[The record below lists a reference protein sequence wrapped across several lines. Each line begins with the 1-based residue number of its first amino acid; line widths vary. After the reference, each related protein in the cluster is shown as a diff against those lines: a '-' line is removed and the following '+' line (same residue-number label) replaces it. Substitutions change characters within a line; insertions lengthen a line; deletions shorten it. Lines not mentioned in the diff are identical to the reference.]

1 MSSLRRALVGLA
13 VLAVGFAAVD
23 AVLIATSGHE
33 DDDVVTAVLGPFI
46 GVAFVG
52 TGLFAWARRPT
63 SRFGA
68 LMTGVGFAWLAA
80 GLTYSDDALVFS
92 LGSYLSPLYIVLLGH
107 MLIAFPTG
115 RISTTAGRA
124 VVATGYL
131 NVLVL
136 LVPYYVLGGRFDAVP
151 GAPDNAFA
159 IWDEPDAA
167 AIFESVAQL
176 VGAGLVAALF
186 VLLVRK
192 RQLAS
197 PPQRRAM
204 APVLWTGLVL
214 ALILTA
220 TLTGDL
226 VGTGN
231 VAQTFPGL
239 TALIA
244 FAFLPFAFLLGL
256 ARSRYTRAGAVS
268 ELVERLNEG
277 ATVEHLRDAL
287 ARALGDRSL
296 QLVYW
301 SRQQERYVD
310 GDGRPVPL
318 PPGRGRMLTE
328 VRAPGATED
337 THPIAAIVHDTALGD
352 EPGIVRAAG
361 AAAALALENER
372 LEAELRAR
380 VAELQTS
387 RRKLI
392 EVGMHER
399 RALERNLHDGAQQ
412 RLVALSLQLGL
423 AKGKVRKDPD
433 AAEQLLDA
441 AREELAAA
449 LEELRELAR
458 GIHPAILTDRGLG
471 PALEM
476 LAGRAP
482 VPVEVEAVPME
493 RLPVAVEAAA
503 YFVVAESLTNLAKYA
518 DAGGASVRA
527 IRQDA
532 QLVVEV
538 QDDGRGGAD
547 PSAGSG
553 LRGLADRV
561 AALDGRLDVVS
572 PPGEGTLV
580 RAVLPF

>member
-1 MSSLRRALVGLA
+1 MSSLRRALLGLGVLGVVFA
-13 VLAVGFAAVD
+13 VVD
-23 AVLIATSGHE
+23 ATLIASSPRAT
-33 DDDVVTAVLGPFI
+33 DPVVIAILGPFI
-46 GVAFVG
+46 GLSFVG
-52 TGLFAWARRPT
+52 TGIFAWLRRPH

-68 LMTGVGFAWLAA
+68 LMTAVGFAWFGAM
-80 GLTYSDDALVFS
+80 LTYSDDSLVFT

-107 MLIAFPTG
+107 MLIAFPSG
-115 RISTTAGRA
+115 HVHSVAGRA

-131 NVLVL
+131 NVLLL
-136 LVPYYVLGGRFDAVP
+136 LVPYYVLGGRFDAVQ
-151 GAPDNAFA
+151 GAPANAFA
-159 IWDEPDAA
+159 VLDEPDAA
-167 AIFESVAQL
+167 AVFEALAQL
-176 VGAGLVAALF
+176 VGATLVAALAI
-186 VLLVRK
+186 LLLQK
-192 RQLAS
+192 RRAAS

-214 ALILTA
+214 AVLLA
-220 TLTGDL
+220 GTLTSDL
-226 VGTGN
+226 VGEGN
-231 VAQTFPGL
+231 VAQQFPSIV
-239 TALIA
+239 ALVA
-244 FAFLPFAFLLGL
+244 FALLPFAFLVGL

-277 ATVEHLRDAL
+277 ATIEHLRDAL

-296 QLVYW
+296 ELAYW
-301 SRQQERYVD
+301 SRGQDRYVD
-310 GDGRPVPL
+310 GDGHPVPL
-318 PPGRGRMLTE
+318 PPGRGRAITE
-328 VRAPGATED
+328 VERDG
-337 THPIAAIVHDTALGD
+337 HPIAAIVHDSALAD
-352 EPGIVRAAG
+352 EPDLVRAAG

-380 VAELQTS
+380 VAELQSS
-387 RRKLI
+387 RAKLI

-423 AKGKVRKDPD
+423 AKARIRKDPEG
-433 AAEQLLDA
+433 AEELLDG
-441 AREELAAA
+441 ARQELAAA

-482 VPVEVEAVPME
+482 VPVDIEALPAD

-518 DAGGASVRA
+518 EAQSVSVRA
-527 IRQDA
+527 MREDGH
-532 QLVVEV
+532 LVVEV
-538 QDDGRGGAD
+538 EDDGKGGAD
-547 PSAGSG
+547 PAQGSG

-572 PPGEGTLV
+572 PPGSGTLV
-580 RAVLPF
+580 RAVLPCG

>member
-1 MSSLRRALVGLA
+1 MNSLRRALLGLA
-13 VLAVGFAAVD
+13 LLGVVFAAVD
-23 AVLIATSGHE
+23 ANLIATSPRA
-33 DDDVVTAVLGPFI
+33 DSPVLTAVLGPFI
-46 GVAFVG
+46 GISFVG
-52 TGLFAWARRPT
+52 TGIFAWLRRPH

-68 LMTGVGFAWLAA
+68 LMTAVGFSWFGAM
-80 GLTYSDDALVFS
+80 LTYSDDSVVFT

-107 MLIAFPTG
+107 MLIAFPSG
-115 RISTTAGRA
+115 RVHSVAGRA

-131 NVLVL
+131 NVLL
-136 LVPYYVLGGRFDAVP
+136 LLIPYYVLGGRFDAVA
-151 GAPDNAFA
+151 GAPANAVALF
-159 IWDEPDAA
+159 DQPDAA
-167 AIFESVAQL
+167 AVFEALAQL
-176 VGAGLVAALF
+176 VGASLVAALA

-192 RQLAS
+192 RQTAS
-197 PPQRRAM
+197 VPQRRAM

-214 ALILTA
+214 AVLLA
-220 TLTGDL
+220 VTLAGDL
-226 VGTGN
+226 VGEGN
-231 VAQTFPGL
+231 VAQTFPSTTSL
-239 TALIA
+239 VA
-244 FAFLPFAFLLGL
+244 FAFLPYAFLLGL
-256 ARSRYTRAGAVS
+256 ARTRYTRAGAVS

-277 ATVEHLRDAL
+277 ATVDHLRDAL

-301 SRQQERYVD
+301 SRGQERYVD
-310 GDGRPVPL
+310 GDGQPVPL
-318 PPGRGRMLTE
+318 PPGRGRTLTE
-328 VRAPGATED
+328 VRAHEGV
-337 THPIAAIVHDTALGD
+337 PIAAIVHDSALAD
-352 EPGIVRAAG
+352 EPDLVRAAG

-433 AAEQLLDA
+433 AAEALLDA
-441 AREELAAA
+441 ARSELAAA

-471 PALEM
+471 PALEV

-482 VPVEVEAVPME
+482 VPVTVEAVPTE
-493 RLPVAVEAAA
+493 RLPTAVEAAA

-518 DAGGASVRA
+518 EARGASVRA
-527 IRQDA
+527 MRQDA
-532 QLVVEV
+532 NLVVEV
-538 QDDGRGGAD
+538 QDDGKGGAD
-547 PSAGSG
+547 PAHGSG

-561 AALDGRLDVVS
+561 AAMDGRLDVVS
-572 PPGEGTLV
+572 PPGSGTLV
-580 RAVLPF
+580 RAVLPCG